1 MKPPENL
8 GLAERILWYVETDQ
22 EQKAEA
28 LAMLGDW
35 LEDCASYELEFYSP
49 HSTS

>member
-22 EQKAEA
+22 EEKAQA
-28 LAMLGDW
+28 LAKLGDW
-35 LEDCASYELEFYSP
+35 LEECAAWEISF
-49 HSTS
+49 STEVL